1 MMDKEEE
8 EEDDED
14 DLAQCCTDT
23 PPALLELV
31 QILLLWSTIY
41 KVSDNAMSIL
51 FKSLRVG
58 LGKFAA
64 SECIAK
70 AATVNPQ
77 LSEPHWSN
85 ATNILFG

>member
-1 MMDKEEE
+1 MDEE

-31 QILLLWSTIY
+31 RILLLWSTIY
-41 KVSDNAMSIL
+41 KVSDNSMSIL

-58 LGKFAA
+58 LGKFST

-77 LSEPHWSN
+77 LSEPHWSK